1 MTLLRIDVV
10 VSKASAGWS
19 VVASAGGTPL
29 AEHSMGDGTAAFPLI
44 PGGPSAAD
52 LDRALAAIRARSCS
66 AEDVTLV
73 GTHLHDAL
81 LGPIWKEL
89 DAAIL
94 PAVKR
99 VEIALD
105 LEAARSLGYLPWE
118 MMRGPQGY
126 LVRGLDRGAE
136 IVEVAITRR
145 STRAPIAFRPL
156 RFPLRYLF
164 VIGTALNDSVR
175 AGAECLGLLRQI
187 GNHVQERIVQRPSLS
202 ALATLVESF
211 QPDVIHVISHGE
223 VDRATKT
230 AGLKMY
236 DDTVKDDVFVTAE
249 ALSERIVRAGRAP
262 AIVILSA
269 CASGAPLAAGECEP
283 LATGL
288 VRVGIPMVVAM
299 AGEIDDLACR
309 IFTRTFGEALAQGR
323 PPVWAATRGR
333 RAALRSPAVPQDAV
347 DWAMIDVFL
356 GRDMDSSAGVVPA
369 EENPELALVDAWLK
383 RTDVDLLPVFDGKRI
398 APPFCGRIEIIEE
411 LYKLMAGVRPVL
423 PITARPPRNDPQ
435 GQLGKRRTLLEL
447 AAIVIREGHV
457 PVPLFPS
464 KFVPDGYP
472 RNEHGVLQQLASS
485 IRRTRSVYDLGSKD
499 SKVLE
504 AIRSN
509 DDLET
514 CSEAL
519 AADLIALRDDA
530 RGRHAFIRDR
540 NGNVVVLM
548 NDVHAYCEGTVYV
561 LHRLITNF
569 GLGRPGN
576 VIPVVF
582 TFKFGNEHDGTFDD
596 AKEGD
601 RRRSCFGTAMEL
613 KPFQP
618 GEDMLAYQRILLQ
631 PYRQAPADAQK
642 RWFLELHRRPKLVA
656 FFQKCFH
663 SGTQGFPGKVWSD
676 GFHAAVTAAISNAE
690 AGLHGIMREASDED
704 QLLALI
710 KGWP

>member
-10 VSKASAGWS
+10 VARESAGFR
-19 VVASAGGTPL
+19 VAASAGGTAL
-29 AEHSMGDGTAAFPLI
+29 AAHAMEGGAAGFPSI
-44 PGGPSAAD
+44 PGGPPAVD
-52 LDRALAAIRARSCS
+52 LDRALDAIRARSCS
-66 AEDVTLV
+66 AGDVTLV

-89 DAAIL
+89 DAAIVL
-94 PAVKR
+94 AVKR
-99 VEIALD
+99 VELALD
-105 LEAARSLGYLPWE
+105 LEAAPSLGYLPWE
-118 MMRGPQGY
+118 MMRGPHGY

-145 STRAPIAFRPL
+145 STRAPVAFRPL
-156 RFPLRYLF
+156 RLPLRYLF

-187 GNHVQERIVQRPSLS
+187 GSHVQERIVQRPSLS
-202 ALATLVESF
+202 ALATIVESF

-223 VDRATKT
+223 IDRATRT
-230 AGLKMY
+230 AGLALY
-236 DDTVKDDVFVTAE
+236 DDAVKDEVFVTAE
-249 ALSERIVRAGRAP
+249 ELAERIIRDGRAP

-288 VRVGIPMVVAM
+288 VRAGIPMVVAM

-309 IFTRTFGEALAQGR
+309 IFTRTLGEALARRR

-333 RAALRSPAVPQDAV
+333 RAALRSPALPQDAV

-356 GRDMDSSAGVVPA
+356 GRDLDSSVGVVAA
-369 EENPELALVDAWLK
+369 EDNPELALVDAWLK

-398 APPFCGRIEIIEE
+398 APPFCGRIEIVEE
-411 LYKLMAGVRPVL
+411 FYKLMAGVRPVL

-447 AAIVIREGHV
+447 AAIATREGHV

-464 KFVPDGYP
+464 KFQDGYP
-472 RNEHGVLQQLASS
+472 RDEHEVLRQLASS
-485 IRRTRSVYDLGSKD
+485 IKRTRAVYGLGAADSRVLAALRGNEDLD
-499 SKVLE
+499 
-504 AIRSN
+504 A
-509 DDLET
+509 

-519 AADLIALRDDA
+519 TADLIALRDDA
-530 RGRHAFIRDR
+530 RGKHAFIRDR
-540 NGNVVVLM
+540 EGNVVVLM

-569 GLGRPGN
+569 GLGSPEH

-596 AKEGD
+596 TKEGD

-631 PYRQAPADAQK
+631 PYRHAPEEAQK

-656 FFQKCFH
+656 SFQKCFH

-676 GFHAAVTAAISNAE
+676 GFRAAVSAAIPDLE
-690 AGLHGIMREASDED
+690 AGRPGIVRDASDED
-704 QLLALI
+704 QLVALI
-710 KGWP
+710 EGWR